1 MTCEVCSMREL
12 ISNDMRVNST
22 ASKQTQ
28 KHRFQ
33 RRCSQ
38 SSAVTFTA
46 VRGLHYALFLVG
58 VLGRRRTLVGRAAT
72 PVAALPARVLNV
84 FFIP

>member
-38 SSAVTFTA
+38 SSAVTFTGQSA
-46 VRGLHYALFLVG
+46 GYVMPSWSAS
-58 VLGRRRTLVGRAAT
+58 GRRRTLVGRAAT